1 MPTRIDRCLI
11 KIKSQCKILQQNKI
25 PFIFFVRPGKNDFL
39 VGSPLCLD
47 VFESHTEQ
55 YNQASIGDI
64 RNMCDPAR
72 AGADDDLEED
82 VNQYDLLKTPLSL
95 ANNDEVK
102 QYSRYMIVKDREKRI
117 PGSNLKLIKY
127 GDNSWEPSFW
137 PNDMLQWTSIKKNI
151 SNLRKGDFPGPH
163 STLDVLREAVR
174 RGLVSNGINPENY
187 YDPEKFTKDL

>member
-11 KIKSQCKILQQNKI
+11 KIKSQCKILKENKI
-25 PFIFFVRPGKNDFL
+25 PIIFFARPGKNDFL

-72 AGADDDLEED
+72 AGADDDREED

-102 QYSRYMIVKDREKRI
+102 QYSRYVHD
-117 PGSNLKLIKY
+117 S
-127 GDNSWEPSFW
+127 
-137 PNDMLQWTSIKKNI
+137 
-151 SNLRKGDFPGPH
+151 
-163 STLDVLREAVR
+163 
-174 RGLVSNGINPENY
+174 
-187 YDPEKFTKDL
+187 